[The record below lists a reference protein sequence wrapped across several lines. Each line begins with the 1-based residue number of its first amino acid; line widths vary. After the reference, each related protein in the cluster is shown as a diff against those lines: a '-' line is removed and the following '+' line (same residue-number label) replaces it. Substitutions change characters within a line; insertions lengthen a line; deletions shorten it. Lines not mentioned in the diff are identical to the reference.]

1 MKSDPQLRED
11 VRRLQARVLQL
22 EADLIAAKAATRTV
36 EKIVEKPVRVI
47 VDRVIEKPVTVT
59 VEKVVE
65 KQVKVRAVEYQDS
78 PEMVTALARANDTI
92 AKLRA
97 RQPEIVDRIV
107 EKPVREVIEIVV
119 EKPVTVVTERVVEKP
134 IKVRVVEFQDNPQT
148 LKELE
153 AARKAIVELQA
164 RPPEVVVKTVT
175 VTETVEKPVEKERVV
190 YVDRP
195 VEKIVERVVYVEK
208 PVEKIVERIVEQETI
223 KTVIENRPDPAVSRA
238 LAKAQKE
245 LAKLRSR
252 PPQTIT
258 VERLVTVGHDELL
271 AKVHKLQAELA
282 EYKQEGS

>member
-22 EADLIAAKAATRTV
+22 GAELQQAKSA
-36 EKIVEKPVRVI
+36 VRV
-47 VDRVIEKPVTVT
+47 
-59 VEKVVE
+59 VE
-65 KQVKVRAVEYQDS
+65 
-78 PEMVTALARANDTI
+78 
-92 AKLRA
+92 
-97 RQPEIVDRIV
+97 RIV

-119 EKPVTVVTERVVEKP
+119 EKPVTVVTERIVEKP

-164 RPPEVVVKTVT
+164 RPPEIVVKTVT
-175 VTETVEKPVEKERVV
+175 VTETVEKPVEK
-190 YVDRP
+190 
-195 VEKIVERVVYVEK
+195 IVERVVEH
-208 PVEKIVERIVEQETI
+208 ETI
-223 KTVIENRPDPAVSRA
+223 KTAIENRPDPAVSRA
-238 LAKAQKE
+238 LAKALKE
-245 LAKLRSR
+245 VEKLRSR

-258 VERLVTVGHDELL
+258 VERLITVGHDELL

>member
-11 VRRLQARVLQL
+11 IRRLQAKVTQL
-22 EADLIAAKAATRTV
+22 ESALTQAEAA
-36 EKIVEKPVRVI
+36 VRV
-47 VDRVIEKPVTVT
+47 
-59 VEKVVE
+59 VEKV
-65 KQVKVRAVEYQDS
+65 
-78 PEMVTALARANDTI
+78 
-92 AKLRA
+92 
-97 RQPEIVDRIV
+97 V
-107 EKPVREVIEIVV
+107 EKPVREVIEVVV

-134 IKVRVVEFQDNPQT
+134 IKVRVVEFQDSPQT

-164 RPPEVVVKTVT
+164 RPPEIVVKTVT
-175 VTETVEKPVEKERVV
+175 VTETVEKPVEK
-190 YVDRP
+190 
-195 VEKIVERVVYVEK
+195 IVERVVEH
-208 PVEKIVERIVEQETI
+208 ETI

-238 LAKAQKE
+238 LAKVQKE

-271 AKVHKLQAELA
+271 AKVKKLQTELA